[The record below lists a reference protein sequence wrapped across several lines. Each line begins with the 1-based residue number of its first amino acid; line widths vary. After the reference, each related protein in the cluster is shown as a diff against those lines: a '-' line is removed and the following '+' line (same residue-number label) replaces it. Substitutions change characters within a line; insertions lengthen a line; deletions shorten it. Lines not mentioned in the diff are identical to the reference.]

1 MGRIR
6 FHAPGCS
13 NMLTEYAARGYMA
26 GLEGLP
32 WVTRCVPQGDYLLVD
47 REVNESGVL
56 CLPWRVSGY
65 GELMLSTTTMM
76 ERDEAYH
83 LPLELARGTVHR
95 LKSQL
100 SNWQLVGLKTPLT
113 LDDKIHHATQLLAK
127 AATRQNQPEAITP
140 IADKAIQAALDA
152 IDDLCEIYGDQALAL
167 RLQAGPVS
175 TLIGCRLDHVPEG
188 KAAAY
193 IVEAFNA
200 VHIPFSWREI
210 ESEPEKQD
218 WEKYDRIVDWAREQ
232 GLKICGGPLLFLD
245 QRSLPDWIYVWE
257 EDWDELEGY
266 ILNHVTSV
274 VNRYKGKIHLWNVA
288 GRVNAHQAIS
298 VDEEQMLRL
307 VVDTVEKVRHSDTR
321 IPIVVSF
328 NQPWSETMG
337 LHDRDLP
344 PLQFADTLARA
355 ELGVAGFGLEIQ
367 WGYWPNATP
376 ERDLIE
382 LSRLIDRWTMLG
394 FPLLMQLVSPSSSE
408 PDPLAR
414 QNAKPIGEPGGKRPS
429 VNSQMQAMQKM
440 LPVLLAK
447 SSVQAL
453 FWNQW
458 SDGEMHEYS
467 HGGLLD
473 ATGKPKPVL
482 KVLAD
487 MRRKMHVRD
496 S

>member
-1 MGRIR
+1 
-6 FHAPGCS
+6 
-13 NMLTEYAARGYMA
+13 MA

-56 CLPWRVSGY
+56 CFPWRVPGH

-100 SNWQLVGLKTPLT
+100 SNWQLVGLRSNTA
-113 LDDKIHHATQLLAK
+113 LDDKVHHATQLLAK
-127 AATRQNQPEAITP
+127 AATRQNQPDAISP
-140 IADKAIQAALDA
+140 IANRAIQAAMEA
-152 IDDLCEIYGDQALAL
+152 IDDLCDVYGEQALSL
-167 RLQAGPVS
+167 RLQSGPVS
-175 TLIGCRLDHVPEG
+175 TLVGCRLDHVPEG
-188 KAAAY
+188 RAAQY
-193 IVEAFNA
+193 ILEAFNA
-200 VHIPFSWREI
+200 IHIPFTWREI
-210 ESEPEKQD
+210 ESEPEKLD
-218 WEKYDRIVDWAREQ
+218 WEKYDRLVDWAREH

-245 QRSLPDWIYVWE
+245 QRALPDWIYLWE
-257 EDWDELEGY
+257 EDWEELEGY
-266 ILNHVTSV
+266 VLNHISAV

-288 GRVNAHQAIS
+288 GRVNSNQALAI
-298 VDEEQMLRL
+298 DEEQMLRL
-307 VVDTVEKVRHSDTR
+307 VVDGVEKVRQLDTR
-321 IPIVVSF
+321 IPIVISF
-328 NQPWSETMG
+328 NQPWSEMMG

-344 PLQFADTLARA
+344 PLHFADTLARA
-355 ELGVAGFGLEIQ
+355 ELGVAGFGLELQ

-382 LSRLIDRWTMLG
+382 LSRLVDRWTMLG
-394 FPLLMQLVSPSSSE
+394 FPMLMQITSPSSGE
-408 PDPLAR
+408 PDPLAK
-414 QNAKPIGEPGGKRPS
+414 QNSKPIVDPESGRP
-429 VNSQMQAMQKM
+429 NTTSQMRDMQKM

-458 SDGEMHEYS
+458 SDAETHDYP

-473 ATGKPKPVL
+473 AAGKPKPVL

-487 MRRKMHVRD
+487 MRRKMQSRD